1 MSVVETDKREKKNRL
16 AQRWLYTLISYVAV
30 TKPPSVLLLVFTA
43 LVPMVVAAEGQ
54 SASLRLFLVAV
65 VAITLGCAG
74 ANTLTC
80 YIDRDIDALME
91 RTRKRPI
98 PAKRIYPPEKA
109 LYWGLL
115 LTLLSLILAWTINFL
130 SFVFMALGLLDNV
143 VVYSLL
149 TKRRSPLNII
159 WGGFSGGL
167 PALFG
172 WAAVSNEINFTALLI
187 ATLVVLWIPNHIW
200 NLAIFYSD
208 DYKKVKVPMLPAVF
222 DLTRTLRCIAATV
235 LLMYLASI
243 GLYFVGKFGWL
254 YLGVALVFGLLISMG
269 NMYLFF
275 KPSRRNAWLMFKLS
289 SPYLFVLFAGMMADV
304 WLR

>member
-1 MSVVETDKREKKNRL
+1 MNIVEMEKKSKFGL
-16 AQRWLYTLISYVAV
+16 VWRWLHTLANYVAV

-43 LVPMVVAAEGQ
+43 LVPMIIAAGGQ
-54 SASLRLFLVAV
+54 PIPLRLFLVAIA
-65 VAITLGCAG
+65 AITLACAG

-91 RTRKRPI
+91 RTRRRPI
-98 PAKRIYPPEKA
+98 PARKIYPPEKA

-115 LTLLSLILAWTINFL
+115 LTLFSLILAWTINFL
-130 SFVFMALGLLDNV
+130 SFVCIALGLLDNV

-149 TKRRSPLNII
+149 TKRRSPLNVI

-172 WAAVSNEINFTALLI
+172 WAAMRNSINFAALLI
-187 ATLVVLWIPNHIW
+187 AALVVLWIPNHIW

-243 GLYFVGKFGWL
+243 ALYFVGGFGWL
-254 YLGVALVFGLLISMG
+254 YLAIALISGLLISVG
-269 NMYLFF
+269 NLLLFF
-275 KPSRRNAWLMFKLS
+275 RPSPRNAWLMFKFS
-289 SPYLFVLFAGMMADV
+289 SPYLFILFTGMMADV
-304 WLR
+304 WVR